1 MKDYFELKS
10 NKLFQTFQLAANFT
24 SPSKHEEIPR
34 VPPKSSSDVQM
45 KTSPDDDDDDDCRF
59 VCAKFDGEV
68 LVEVPKNSE
77 FIKVKEEKKVVD
89 LVDLVDSS
97 DEEEAGVLKLEI

>member
-1 MKDYFELKS
+1 MELKS
-10 NKLFQTFQLAANFT
+10 NKLFLTFQLAANFT

-45 KTSPDDDDDDDCRF
+45 KTSPDDDDDCLFDC
-59 VCAKFDGEV
+59 AIFDGEV

-77 FIKVKEEKKVVD
+77 FIKVKEEEKVVD

-97 DEEEAGVLKLEI
+97 DEEEAGLLKLEI

>member
-1 MKDYFELKS
+1 
-10 NKLFQTFQLAANFT
+10 LAANFT
-24 SPSKHEEIPR
+24 SPSKHEEIPH
-34 VPPKSSSDVQM
+34 VPPTSSSDVQM
-45 KTSPDDDDDDDCRF
+45 KTSPDDDDDDDCLF
-59 VCAKFDGEV
+59 DCAIFDGEV
-68 LVEVPKNSE
+68 LVEVPANSE